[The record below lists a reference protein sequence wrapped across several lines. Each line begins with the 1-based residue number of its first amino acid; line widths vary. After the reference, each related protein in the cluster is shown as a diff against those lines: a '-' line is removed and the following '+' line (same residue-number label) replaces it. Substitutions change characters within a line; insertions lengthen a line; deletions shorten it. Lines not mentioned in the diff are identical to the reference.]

1 MKHLLNNMSE
11 EEKNAIREQHTG
23 GIKLKTE
30 KFSKLLESK
39 LGDARPLTEQM
50 GPPTDST
57 KNQKQTG
64 LGDVTGDLKGKTV
77 NFYLDKENKGYL
89 FTLKILNINKEEEFI
104 TIKFDASASKSA
116 SSPVVFYEFDCV
128 RKDFRPKGI
137 ERIVYYSNNFAKEL
151 TKKVCDLSSGGIP
164 VPAADFAQP

>member
-1 MKHLLNNMSE
+1 MKKL
-11 EEKNAIREQHTG
+11 
-23 GIKLKTE
+23 IKLDYYYVVDT
-30 KFSKLLESK
+30 
-39 LGDARPLTEQM
+39 DAEIKDFVLVE
-50 GPPTDST
+50 
-57 KNQKQTG
+57 
-64 LGDVTGDLKGKTV
+64 
-77 NFYLDKENKGYL
+77 
-89 FTLKILNINKEEEFI
+89 NINKEEEFI

-151 TKKVCDLSSGGIP
+151 TKRVCDLSSGGIP

>member
-23 GIKLKTE
+23 GIKLNTE

-39 LGDARPLTEQM
+39 LGDARPLTEQLV
-50 GPPTDST
+50 PPTSST

-77 NFYLDKENKGYL
+77 NFYIDKENKQYL
-89 FTLKILNINKEEEFI
+89 FTLKIVNINKEEEFI
-104 TIKFDASASKSA
+104 TIKFDASAVKSA
-116 SSPVVFYEFDCV
+116 SSPFVYYEFDCV
-128 RKDFRPKGI
+128 RKDFRPQGRENI
-137 ERIVYYSNNFAKEL
+137 IYYSNNFAKEL
-151 TKKVCDLSSGGIP
+151 AKRVCDVSSGGAP

>member
-23 GIKLKTE
+23 GKTINTE

-50 GPPTDST
+50 VPPTGST

-64 LGDVTGDLKGKTV
+64 LGDITGDLKGKTV
-77 NFYLDKENKGYL
+77 NFYLDKENKQYL
-89 FTLKILNINKEEEFI
+89 FTLKIVNINKEEEFI
-104 TIKFDASASKSA
+104 TIKFDASAVKSA
-116 SSPVVFYEFDCV
+116 SSPFVYYEFDCV
-128 RKDFRPKGI
+128 RKDFRPQGRENI
-137 ERIVYYSNNFAKEL
+137 IYYSNNFAKEL
-151 TKKVCDLSSGGIP
+151 TKRVCDVSSGGAS